1 MKRKLFSTLL
11 LLAAGAAAPA
21 FAGKVY
27 VPVVQRTGGGA
38 SHATEVW
45 LANAGT
51 QERRY
56 EAGFLAADTNGTTPH
71 TPAIRTVVVGGRTVR
86 LVNPGPAG
94 TIGLIEIDAAP
105 QIQIDAR
112 LANTPAVGAITY
124 TPVPVISSDNA
135 LPAAATVS
143 LLGLSRTPSG
153 SYSDLGL
160 VNLASQ
166 AAQCGVTFT
175 RADGTGIGQTVNVT
189 VQPLSLRHFSDALG
203 ILGESQAADARAQVS
218 CDRTFFAYAAVFN
231 AAVSQFTFATPAATG
246 ASTLGTDGTPPPP
259 PPPGDAIVFTSPGVV
274 HTPATGNEIK
284 AFVVPV
290 SQALSLRRFTVEFD
304 VIPGPWT
311 AAKPDGNHNL
321 IWIYRGKYRSNTIA
335 NLNAFGPARSGV
347 KNTQNVDMA
356 RGKLTTDEKAL
367 VLQQGVTYHV
377 KSVYDAENEQVT
389 TTISSGGQT
398 LATLQHAATARDR
411 ILRIPAGGF
420 NVQFGH
426 TAAQAA
432 GGAEFPT
439 YGWVYRDLRIEML
452 PY

>member
-1 MKRKLFSTLL
+1 MKRKLFSTFL
-11 LLAAGAAAPA
+11 LLAAVAAAPA

-27 VPVVQRTGGGA
+27 IPVVQRTGGG

-56 EAGFLAADTNGTTPH
+56 EASFLAAETDGTTPR
-71 TPAIRTVVVGGRTVR
+71 TPIIRTVIVGGRTVR

-94 TIGLIEIDAAP
+94 AIGLIEIDAAP

-112 LANTPAVGAITY
+112 LANNPAVGATTY

-135 LPAAATVS
+135 LPAAATLS
-143 LLGLSRTPSG
+143 LLGLSRTNSG

-166 AAQCGVTFT
+166 AAQCSVTFS

-203 ILGESQAADARAQVS
+203 ILGESQVTDARVQVS
-218 CDRTFFAYAAVFN
+218 CDRPFFAYAAVFN
-231 AAVSQFTFATPAATG
+231 AAVSQFTFATPAASG

-259 PPPGDAIVFTSPGVV
+259 PPPGDAIVFTSPGLV
-274 HTPATGNEIK
+274 HTPVTGNEIK

-290 SQALSLRRFTVEFD
+290 TQALSLRRFTVEFD

-311 AAKPDGNHNL
+311 ATKPDGNHNL

-335 NLNAFGPARSGV
+335 NLNAFGPPRSGV
-347 KNTQNVDMA
+347 KNTQNVDMP
-356 RGKLTTDEKAL
+356 RGRLTTDEKAL
-367 VLQQGVTYHV
+367 VLTQGLTYHV
-377 KSVYDAENEQVT
+377 KSVYDAENGQVT
-389 TTISSGGQT
+389 TTFSSGGQT
-398 LATLQHAATARDR
+398 LVTLQHQATARDR

-432 GGAEFPT
+432 GGAEFPS
-439 YGWVYRDLRIEML
+439 YGWTFRDLRIEML

>member
-1 MKRKLFSTLL
+1 MKRKLFSMIL
-11 LLAAGAAAPA
+11 LLAAGAAPA

-27 VPVVQRTGGGA
+27 VPVVQRTGGAGT
-38 SHATEVW
+38 HATEVW

-56 EAGFLAADTNGTTPH
+56 EASFLPVDTDGTAPR
-71 TPAIRTVVVGGRTVR
+71 TPAVRTAVVGGRTVR

-112 LANTPAVGAITY
+112 LVNNPAVGATTH

-135 LPAAATVS
+135 LAAGTTVS
-143 LLGLSRTPSG
+143 LLGLSRTNNG
-153 SYSDLGL
+153 GFSDLGL

-166 AAQCGVTFT
+166 ATQCGVTFT
-175 RADGTGIGQTVNVT
+175 RADGTGIGQTVNVS

-203 ILGESQAADARAQVS
+203 ILGESQAADARVQVS
-218 CDRTFFAYAAVFN
+218 CDRTFFAYAAVFSPGN
-231 AAVSQFTFATPAATG
+231 SQFTFATPAASG
-246 ASTLGTDGTPPPP
+246 ASTLGTDGTPPP

-290 SQALSLRRFTVEFD
+290 TQALSLRRFTIELD

-311 AAKPDGNHNL
+311 ATKPDGNHNL
-321 IWIYRGKYRSNTIA
+321 IWVYRGKYRSNTIA
-335 NLNAFGPARSGV
+335 NLNAFGPARNGV

-356 RGKLTTDEKAL
+356 RGKLTTDERAL
-367 VLQQGVTYHV
+367 VLTQGVTYRV
-377 KSVYDAENEQVT
+377 RSVYDAENGQVT
-389 TTISSGGQT
+389 TTFSSGGQT
-398 LATLQHAATARDR
+398 LVTLQHQATAKDR

-432 GGAEFPT
+432 GGVEFPS
-439 YGWVYRDLRIEML
+439 YGWTFRDLRIEML

>member
-1 MKRKLFSTLL
+1 MNRKLFSTIL
-11 LLAAGAAAPA
+11 LLATGAAPA

-27 VPVVQRTGGGA
+27 VPVVQRTGGGG

-56 EAGFLAADTNGTTPH
+56 EASFLPADTDGTAPR
-71 TPAIRTVVVGGRTVR
+71 TPAVRTVVVGGRTIR

-105 QIQIDAR
+105 QIQIGAR
-112 LANTPAVGAITY
+112 LVNNPAVGATTH

-135 LPAAATVS
+135 LATGTTIS
-143 LLGLSRTPSG
+143 LLGLSRTNNG
-153 SYSDLGL
+153 GFSDLGI
-160 VNLASQ
+160 VNLGTL
-166 AAQCGVTFT
+166 AAQCAVTFT
-175 RADGTGIGQTVNVT
+175 RADGTGIGQTVNVA

-203 ILGESQAADARAQVS
+203 ILGESQVADARVQVS
-218 CDRTFFAYAAVFN
+218 CDQTFFAYAAVFSPG
-231 AAVSQFTFATPAATG
+231 ASQFNFATPAASG
-246 ASTLGTDGTPPPP
+246 ASTLGSGTTPPPP

-274 HTPATGNEIK
+274 HAPAPGNAVK
-284 AFVVPV
+284 AFAVPV

-311 AAKPDGNHNL
+311 ATKPDGSHNL
-321 IWIYRGKYRSNTIA
+321 IWVYRGKYRSNTIA
-335 NLNAFGPARSGV
+335 NLNAFGPARNV
-347 KNTQNVDMA
+347 VRINQNVDMA
-356 RGKLTTDEKAL
+356 AGKVTNDEKAI
-367 VLQQGVTYHV
+367 VLTQGVTYRV
-377 KSVYDAENEQVT
+377 KSVYDAENGQVAT
-389 TTISSGGQT
+389 TFSSGGQT
-398 LATLQHAATARDR
+398 LVTLQHQATARDR
-411 ILRIPAGGF
+411 VLRIPASGF

-432 GGAEFPT
+432 GGAEFPS
-439 YGWVYRDLRIEML
+439 YGWTFRDLRIEML

>member
-1 MKRKLFSTLL
+1 MKRKLFSAFL
-11 LLAAGAAAPA
+11 LLAMAAAPA

-27 VPVVQRTGGGA
+27 VPVVQRTGGGG

-56 EAGFLAADTNGTTPH
+56 EASFLAADTDGSAPR
-71 TPAIRTVVVGGRTVR
+71 TPAVRTVVVGGRTIR

-112 LANTPAVGAITY
+112 LVNNPAVGATTH

-135 LPAAATVS
+135 LAAGTTVS
-143 LLGLSRTPSG
+143 LLGLSRTNNG
-153 SYSDLGL
+153 GFSDLGL

-166 AAQCGVTFT
+166 AAQCSVTFT
-175 RADGTGIGQTVNVT
+175 RADGTGIGQTVNVA

-203 ILGESQAADARAQVS
+203 ILGESQAADARVQVS

-231 AAVSQFTFATPAATG
+231 PASSQFTFATPAASG
-246 ASTLGTDGTPPPP
+246 ASTLGTGTTPPPP

-274 HTPATGNEIK
+274 HTPTTGNEIK

-311 AAKPDGNHNL
+311 ATRPDGNHNL
-321 IWIYRGKYRSNTIA
+321 VWIYRGKYRSNTIA
-335 NLNAFGPARSGV
+335 NLNAFGPARNGV

-356 RGKLTTDEKAL
+356 RGRVTTDEKAL
-367 VLQQGVTYHV
+367 VLTQGVTYHV
-377 KSVYDAENEQVT
+377 KSVYDAENGQVT
-389 TTISSGGQT
+389 TTFSSGGQT
-398 LATLQHAATARDR
+398 LVTLQHQATARDR

-432 GGAEFPT
+432 GGVEFPS
-439 YGWVYRDLRIEML
+439 YGWTFRDLRIEML